1 MTLFLFPLPFSCLLW
16 FDIDHTLTVRGR
28 LQEQDFDENIAG
40 CTMEN
45 LNI

>member
-1 MTLFLFPLPFSCLLW
+1 MTLFLFPLPFLCLLW

-28 LQEQDFDENIAG
+28 LQDQDLDENIAG
-40 CTMEN
+40 HTTEN